1 MGNADVINKELK
13 DLIKIIN
20 SEVKFIREVILDLKK
35 VEDLSDLVNFGIIEE
50 YLIKYESNIK
60 KIETINMSSEY
71 NDNFISYIKEEKDKF
86 LKFYLIHYNDE
97 SLKKNIDKIKNKEV
111 SFKNIE
117 LKRVNSNYGGGRPPY
132 NKDEEIAFKLI
143 YLENDMSI
151 FLEIFNN
158 FINNICILKDFSE
171 INTNVVI
178 IGSNGSGKSTLSRR
192 IKIDDINQSI
202 NIIPSHHILYLTSDD
217 FIIPRYLNEKVDINT
232 YQNETKLVTEEEPFD
247 NNNFVNSLHNLINYL
262 INNHNMQKGDT
273 IKGNKGDTNLET
285 TLKVCSELL
294 KKKMVIHKNIICC
307 CDNDNNKYD
316 FNQMSDGERQVFYFV
331 ASVLANDK
339 DGYIIVDE
347 PENHL
352 NSQICKLLWDKLEIL
367 KSNSTFV
374 YITHDP
380 KFAVSRTNSKI
391 IWSKS
396 FKYPNKWDY
405 KVLETNEIPE
415 ELLIEVLG
423 SKENII
429 FCEGENDSIDKQIYE
444 AIFFD
449 EKVIAV
455 GGHLNVINYTKG
467 INKITNLN
475 IKAKGLIDRDGKTED
490 EIEKYRKTNIFV
502 LPFNEIEML
511 LLSKEVLEKMNEVIS
526 VLNKEINIDDWQKSI
541 LEICNNKKEK
551 ILLDIVKSRVEI
563 LLSSKKLKNY
573 KEIDEL
579 KSSYNEIFNSINLE
593 EIYNEERLKL
603 ERIIKNKE
611 YEELLKKCNLKNE
624 ILIGVPSREGYKNY
638 HNEAVALIQNDNE
651 LKEILKKKYF

>member
-1 MGNADVINKELK
+1 MGNVDIINKELS
-13 DLIKIIN
+13 DLVEIIN
-20 SEVKFIREVILDLKK
+20 KEVEFFRKDILELRIFEDLSNLVNFEAIEDYLKKYEGIIKK
-35 VEDLSDLVNFGIIEE
+35 VED
-50 YLIKYESNIK
+50 
-60 KIETINMSSEY
+60 INMSSEY
-71 NDNFISYIKEEKDKF
+71 NDNFISYIKEEKDEF
-86 LKFYLIHYNDE
+86 LKFYIIHYNDE
-97 SLKKNIDKIKNKEV
+97 SLKKNINKIKNEEV
-111 SFKNIE
+111 SYKNIE
-117 LKRVNSNYGGGRPPY
+117 LKRANSDFGGGRPPL
-132 NKDEEIAFKLI
+132 NKDEEIVFKLI
-143 YLENDMSI
+143 YLENEMAM
-151 FLEIFNN
+151 FFKKFNN
-158 FINNICILKDFSE
+158 FINNIYILKDFSE
-171 INTNVVI
+171 IDTNVVI
-178 IGSNGSGKSTLSRR
+178 IGPNGSGKSTLSRR

-217 FIIPRYLNEKVDINT
+217 FIIPRYFNEKVDINT

-247 NNNFVNSLHNLINYL
+247 NNDFVNSLHNLMNYL

-273 IKGNKGDTNLET
+273 IKDNKGDTSLEK

-352 NSQICKLLWDKLEIL
+352 NSQICKLLWDNLEIL

-380 KFAVSRTNSKI
+380 KFASSRTNSKI

-455 GGHLNVINYTKG
+455 GGHLNVINYTKA
-467 INKITNLN
+467 INKISNLN

-490 EIEKYRKTNIFV
+490 EIKKYKETNIYV

-511 LLSKEVLEKMNEVIS
+511 FLSKEVLEKMNEVIS
-526 VLNKEINIDDWQKSI
+526 VLNKEINIDDWQKCI
-541 LEICNNKKEK
+541 LEICDSKKEK
-551 ILLDIVKSRVEI
+551 ILLSIVKSRVET

-573 KEIDEL
+573 KEINEL

-593 EIYNEERLKL
+593 KIYNKERENL

-624 ILIGVPSREGYKNY
+624 ILKGVPSRNGYKNY

-651 LKEILKKKYF
+651 LKEILKNKYL